1 MFIDNVQST
10 YLCNPY
16 RGSFDLIY
24 AVARQYKFAYKITKL
39 VSWKLPNDITEA
51 IDDYKEF
58 LGLLKSNKNLIA
70 VPTIKAGKNK
80 SIFNHAHVI
89 NLNK

>member
-1 MFIDNVQST
+1 MFIDNIQST

-39 VSWKLPNDITEA
+39 VSWKLPNDIIEA
-51 IDDYKEF
+51 VSDYTEF
-58 LGLLKSNKNLIA
+58 LGLLKSKKDLIA

-80 SIFNHAHVI
+80 KCFRSCACY
-89 NLNK
+89 

>member
-1 MFIDNVQST
+1 MRYIVFIDNIQST

-39 VSWKLPNDITEA
+39 ISWKLPNDIIEA
-51 IDDYKEF
+51 ISDYTEF
-58 LGLLKSNKNLIA
+58 LGLLISKKDLIA

-80 SIFNHAHVI
+80 KYFRSCACY
-89 NLNK
+89 